1 MSTVLVGVAGGI
13 AAYKSCYLVRLLAA
27 AGHDVRVVPT
37 EAALRFV
44 GRPTWEALSG
54 HPVHTGVFD
63 DVPGVEHVRLGEQA
77 DLVVVAPATADL
89 LSRLVRGAADDLLTA
104 TILATRAP
112 VLVAPAMHTAMWQN
126 PATRENV
133 ATLRRRGIVV
143 KDPAVGRL
151 TGPDSGPG
159 RLPEPD
165 ELAELAAFLLE
176 APQAARQLAAQDL
189 SGRRVVISSG
199 GTREALDPVRYLG
212 NSSSGRMGHALAQL
226 AAARG
231 AQVTLVS
238 AHVEVPDPSC
248 VDSVQI
254 SSTEDLAQAMSDLAP
269 GCDIVV
275 MAVAAADFAPAASSP
290 VKIKKH
296 EGQDAVG
303 AGTRIDLV
311 QTPDVLA
318 SVSAHR
324 RGGQVIVGFAAETA
338 SEREELLQLATAKLA
353 RKGCDL
359 LVVNDVSAGKV
370 FGKVDTDVTVVR
382 QQGPGRRVMGS
393 KILAAN
399 AVLDEAR
406 SLLAPAI
413 GTADSAES

>member
-1 MSTVLVGVAGGI
+1 
-13 AAYKSCYLVRLLAA
+13 
-27 AGHDVRVVPT
+27 
-37 EAALRFV
+37 
-44 GRPTWEALSG
+44 
-54 HPVHTGVFD
+54 
-63 DVPGVEHVRLGEQA
+63 
-77 DLVVVAPATADL
+77 
-89 LSRLVRGAADDLLTA
+89 
-104 TILATRAP
+104 
-112 VLVAPAMHTAMWQN
+112 
-126 PATRENV
+126 
-133 ATLRRRGIVV
+133 
-143 KDPAVGRL
+143 
-151 TGPDSGPG
+151 
-159 RLPEPD
+159 
-165 ELAELAAFLLE
+165 
-176 APQAARQLAAQDL
+176 
-189 SGRRVVISSG
+189 
-199 GTREALDPVRYLG
+199 
-212 NSSSGRMGHALAQL
+212 
-226 AAARG
+226 
-231 AQVTLVS
+231 
-238 AHVEVPDPSC
+238 
-248 VDSVQI
+248 
-254 SSTEDLAQAMSDLAP
+254 
-269 GCDIVV
+269 

>member
-13 AAYKSCYLVRLLAA
+13 AAYKSCYLVRRLAA
-27 AGHDVRVVPT
+27 AGHQVRVVPT
-37 EAALRFV
+37 EAALNFV

-63 DVPGVEHVRLGEQA
+63 DVPGVEHVRLGGEA

-89 LSRLVRGAADDLLTA
+89 LARVAAGRADDLLTA
-104 TILATRAP
+104 TVLATRAP
-112 VLVAPAMHTAMWQN
+112 VLMAPAMHTAMWQN
-126 PATRENV
+126 PATRDNV

-165 ELAELAAFLLE
+165 ELAELAEFLLE
-176 APQAARQLAAQDL
+176 CPGAAAQLAGQDL
-189 SGRRVVISSG
+189 SGRRVVVTAG

-212 NSSSGRMGHALAQL
+212 NSSSGRMGRALALL

-231 AQVTLVS
+231 ADVTLVA
-238 AHVEVPDPSC
+238 AHVDVPAPSAIEQ
-248 VDSVQI
+248 VAI
-254 SSTEDLAQAMSDLAP
+254 SSTEDLSAAMTELAP
-269 GCDIVV
+269 DADIVV
-275 MAVAAADFAPAASSP
+275 MAVAAADFTP
-290 VKIKKH
+290 VSRSQLKIKKH
-296 EGQDAVG
+296 EGADPIG
-303 AGTRIDLV
+303 ARTRIDLT

-318 SVSAHR
+318 AISAAR
-324 RGGQVIVGFAAETA
+324 RPGQVIVGFAAETA
-338 SEREELLQLATAKLA
+338 PDRDALLELAAAKLA

-359 LVVNDVSAGKV
+359 LAVNDVSAGKV
-370 FGKVDTDVTVVR
+370 FGMVDTDVTVVR

-393 KILAAN
+393 KMLAAQ
-399 AVLDEAR
+399 AILDEAR
-406 SLLAPAI
+406 SLLAPAPD
-413 GTADSAES
+413 APAS